1 MEPNKIEKQFRDKL
15 NAREIQ
21 PSAQAWDRLDA
32 MLSVAEEKKTRK
44 PFGFLFI
51 AASILVFVTL
61 GLFLFNQNGTE
72 INPQNTVVGT
82 EKVKKDIHSNEENS
96 INGNKGIDNDGL
108 EGFDVQVKKNKKL
121 NEAVATLNIQARTGN
136 GQGTTKESIIN
147 QKTNTNQ
154 NQIIKDKPIEFQNS
168 SDVAQKDMPRIVEQ
182 KEIIVKKPIVLK
194 SDESLLADLDKSA
207 KQSTNPKSSL
217 KVDAK
222 SLLSQVDGEV
232 EYSFR
237 EKMLQK
243 INKNYQEVKVAL
255 ANRNNE

>member
-1 MEPNKIEKQFRDKL
+1 MEPNKFEKQFREKL

-51 AASILVFVTL
+51 AAGILVLVTL
-61 GLFLFNQNGTE
+61 GLFFFNQNDTV
-72 INPQNTVVGT
+72 ISTPNTIVGT
-82 EKVKKDIHSNEENS
+82 ETKTDTVQNPTEIRTEPIVESQKQNE
-96 INGNKGIDNDGL
+96 
-108 EGFDVQVKKNKKL
+108 V
-121 NEAVATLNIQARTGN
+121 VATSDSQPTTDNRQP
-136 GQGTTKESIIN
+136 TTKHQGVSIIN
-147 QKTNTNQ
+147 QSPKS
-154 NQIIKDKPIEFQNS
+154 NQIIRDKTIEYQVS
-168 SDVAQKDMPRIVEQ
+168 SDVALKELPKIMEP
-182 KEIIVKKPIVLK
+182 KEIVIRKEVKVK
-194 SDESLLADLDKSA
+194 SDESLLADLDHKV
-207 KQSTNPKSSL
+207 KESTNKTATV

>member
-1 MEPNKIEKQFRDKL
+1 MEPNKLEKQFRDKL
-15 NAREIQ
+15 NAREMQ

-61 GLFLFNQNGTE
+61 GLFLFNQNDTV
-72 INPQNTVVGT
+72 INTTNTVVGT
-82 EKVKKDIHSNEENS
+82 DTKIDTTQNKIEKGQLPIVESQKQNEVVVTS
-96 INGNKGIDNDGL
+96 
-108 EGFDVQVKKNKKL
+108 DVQPTTDNRQSTTNHQGVS
-121 NEAVATLNIQARTGN
+121 IQN
-136 GQGTTKESIIN
+136 QSVNNQNPIIN
-147 QKTNTNQ
+147 RE
-154 NQIIKDKPIEFQNS
+154 KPIEFQNT
-168 SDVAQKDMPRIVEQ
+168 SDVAQKDLPRIMEQ
-182 KEIIVKKPIVLK
+182 TQIVIGKQNTSK
-194 SDESLLADLDKSA
+194 SDENLLADLDQSIKE
-207 KQSTNPKSSL
+207 STNKKSTV

-243 INKNYQEVKVAL
+243 INKNYQEMKVAL

>member
-1 MEPNKIEKQFRDKL
+1 MEPNKLEKQFRDKL

-51 AASILVFVTL
+51 AAGILVLVTL
-61 GLFLFNQNGTE
+61 GLFFFNQNDTV
-72 INPQNTVVGT
+72 INTPNTVVGT
-82 EKVKKDIHSNEENS
+82 ETK
-96 INGNKGIDNDGL
+96 NDTL
-108 EGFDVQVKKNKKL
+108 QNPTEIRTAPIVESQKQ
-121 NEAVATLNIQARTGN
+121 NEAVASSDVQPTTHNNVTLSAVEGQQKSTNRQGVSIQ
-136 GQGTTKESIIN
+136 N
-147 QKTNTNQ
+147 QSPKS
-154 NQIIKDKPIEFQNS
+154 NQIIKDKTIEYQVS
-168 SDVAQKDMPRIVEQ
+168 SDVALKELPKIMEQ
-182 KEIIVKKPIVLK
+182 KEIVIRKEVKAK
-194 SDESLLADLDKSA
+194 SDESLLADLDHKV
-207 KQSTNPKSSL
+207 KESTNKTATV

>member
-1 MEPNKIEKQFRDKL
+1 MEPNKFEKQLREKL

-51 AASILVFVTL
+51 AAGILVLVTL
-61 GLFLFNQNGTE
+61 GLFFFNQNDT
-72 INPQNTVVGT
+72 IISTPNTIVGT
-82 EKVKKDIHSNEENS
+82 ETKIDTAQNPAEIRTTS
-96 INGNKGIDNDGL
+96 IVESQKQNK
-108 EGFDVQVKKNKKL
+108 
-121 NEAVATLNIQARTGN
+121 AVATSDVQPTTHNNVALSAVEGQQKSTNRQGVSIQ
-136 GQGTTKESIIN
+136 N
-147 QKTNTNQ
+147 QSPKS
-154 NQIIKDKPIEFQNS
+154 NQIIRDKAIEYQVS
-168 SDVAQKDMPRIVEQ
+168 SDVALKELPKIMEP
-182 KEIIVKKPIVLK
+182 KEIVIRKEVKVK
-194 SDESLLADLDKSA
+194 SDESLLADLDHKV
-207 KQSTNPKSSL
+207 KESTNKTATV

>member
-1 MEPNKIEKQFRDKL
+1 MEPNKLEKQFRDQL

-51 AASILVFVTL
+51 AAGILVLVTL
-61 GLFLFNQNGTE
+61 GLFFFNQNDTV
-72 INPQNTVVGT
+72 ISTPNTIVGT
-82 EKVKKDIHSNEENS
+82 ETKTDTVQNPTENIPS
-96 INGNKGIDNDGL
+96 PIVESQNQNGVVATS
-108 EGFDVQVKKNKKL
+108 DVQPKTNNNVTL
-121 NEAVATLNIQARTGN
+121 SAVEGQQKRTN
-136 GQGTTKESIIN
+136 HQGVPIIN
-147 QKTNTNQ
+147 QSPKS
-154 NQIIKDKPIEFQNS
+154 NQIIRDKSIEYQVS
-168 SDVAQKDMPRIVEQ
+168 SDVALKELPKIMEP
-182 KEIIVKKPIVLK
+182 KEIVIRKEVKAK
-194 SDESLLADLDKSA
+194 SDESLLADLDHKV
-207 KQSTNPKSSL
+207 KESTNKTSTV

-237 EKMLQK
+237 EKMFQK

>member
-1 MEPNKIEKQFRDKL
+1 MEPNNIEKQFRDKL

-72 INPQNTVVGT
+72 VNPQNTIVGT
-82 EKVKKDIHSNEENS
+82 ETKIDTVQ
-96 INGNKGIDNDGL
+96 KGIEKNQNPIIEKSQEQQVVINKFQSSPETEPNSL
-108 EGFDVQVKKNKKL
+108 ERSGK
-121 NEAVATLNIQARTGN
+121 
-136 GQGTTKESIIN
+136 N

-168 SDVAQKDMPRIVEQ
+168 SDVAQKDLPRIAEQ

-207 KQSTNPKSSL
+207 KQSTNQKSSL

-232 EYSFR
+232 EYTFR

>member
-1 MEPNKIEKQFRDKL
+1 MEPNKLEKQFRDKL

-51 AASILVFVTL
+51 AAGILVLVTL
-61 GLFLFNQNGTE
+61 GLFFFNQNDTV
-72 INPQNTVVGT
+72 INTPNTVVGT
-82 EKVKKDIHSNEENS
+82 ETKSDTLQNPTEIRTTPIVESQKQ
-96 INGNKGIDNDGL
+96 NKAVAAS
-108 EGFDVQVKKNKKL
+108 DVQPTTNNNV
-121 NEAVATLNIQARTGN
+121 TLSTVEGQQKSTNRQGVSIQ
-136 GQGTTKESIIN
+136 N
-147 QKTNTNQ
+147 QSHKS
-154 NQIIKDKPIEFQNS
+154 NQIIRDKTIEYQVS
-168 SDVAQKDMPRIVEQ
+168 SDVALKELPKIMEP
-182 KEIIVKKPIVLK
+182 KEIVIRKEVKAK
-194 SDESLLADLDKSA
+194 SDESLLADLDHKV
-207 KQSTNPKSSL
+207 KESTNKTATV

>member
-1 MEPNKIEKQFRDKL
+1 MEPNKFEKQLREKL

-51 AASILVFVTL
+51 AAGILVLVTL
-61 GLFLFNQNGTE
+61 GLFFFNQNDTV
-72 INPQNTVVGT
+72 ISTPNTIVGT
-82 EKVKKDIHSNEENS
+82 ETK
-96 INGNKGIDNDGL
+96 NDTL
-108 EGFDVQVKKNKKL
+108 QNPTEIRTAPIVESQKQM
-121 NEAVATLNIQARTGN
+121 EAVASSDTQPTTHNNVTLSAVEGQQKRTNRQGVSIQ
-136 GQGTTKESIIN
+136 N
-147 QKTNTNQ
+147 QSPKS
-154 NQIIKDKPIEFQNS
+154 NQIIRDKAIEYQVS
-168 SDVAQKDMPRIVEQ
+168 SDVALKELPKIMEP
-182 KEIIVKKPIVLK
+182 KEIVIRKEVKVK
-194 SDESLLADLDKSA
+194 SDESLLADLDHKV
-207 KQSTNPKSSL
+207 KESTNKTATV
-217 KVDAK
+217 KVDAR

>member
-1 MEPNKIEKQFRDKL
+1 MEPNKLEKQFRDKL

-51 AASILVFVTL
+51 AAGILVLVTL
-61 GLFLFNQNGTE
+61 GLFFFNQNDTV
-72 INPQNTVVGT
+72 ISTPNTIVGT
-82 EKVKKDIHSNEENS
+82 EPKTDTVQNPTEIITAPIVESQKQNE
-96 INGNKGIDNDGL
+96 
-108 EGFDVQVKKNKKL
+108 V
-121 NEAVATLNIQARTGN
+121 VATADSQPTTNNNVTLSAVEGQQKRTNQKGVP
-136 GQGTTKESIIN
+136 IIN
-147 QKTNTNQ
+147 QSPKFNHIIRDKT
-154 NQIIKDKPIEFQNS
+154 IEYQVS
-168 SDVAQKDMPRIVEQ
+168 SDVALKELPKIMEQ
-182 KEIIVKKPIVLK
+182 KEIVIRKEVKAK
-194 SDESLLADLDKSA
+194 SDESLLADLDHKV
-207 KQSTNPKSSL
+207 KESTNKTATV

>member
-1 MEPNKIEKQFRDKL
+1 MEPNKLEKQFRDQL

-51 AASILVFVTL
+51 AAGILVLVTL
-61 GLFLFNQNGTE
+61 GLFFFNQNDTV
-72 INPQNTVVGT
+72 ISTPNTIVGT
-82 EKVKKDIHSNEENS
+82 EPKTDTVQNPTENIPSPIVESQNQNEVVATS
-96 INGNKGIDNDGL
+96 
-108 EGFDVQVKKNKKL
+108 DVQPKTNNNVTL
-121 NEAVATLNIQARTGN
+121 SAVEGQQKRTN
-136 GQGTTKESIIN
+136 HQGVPIIN
-147 QKTNTNQ
+147 QSPKS
-154 NQIIKDKPIEFQNS
+154 NQIIRDKAIEYQVS
-168 SDVAQKDMPRIVEQ
+168 SDVALKELPKIMEP
-182 KEIIVKKPIVLK
+182 KEIVIRKEVKAK
-194 SDESLLADLDKSA
+194 SDESLLADLDHKV
-207 KQSTNPKSSL
+207 KESTNKTSTV

>member
-1 MEPNKIEKQFRDKL
+1 MEPNKLEKQFREKL

-21 PSAQAWDRLDA
+21 PSTQAWDRLDA

-51 AASILVFVTL
+51 AAGILVLVTL
-61 GLFLFNQNGTE
+61 GLFFFNQNDTV
-72 INPQNTVVGT
+72 ISTPNTIVGT
-82 EKVKKDIHSNEENS
+82 ELK
-96 INGNKGIDNDGL
+96 NDT
-108 EGFDVQVKKNKKL
+108 VQNPAEIRMAPIVESQKQ
-121 NEAVATLNIQARTGN
+121 NEAVAASDVQPTTHNNVNQSAVE
-136 GQGTTKESIIN
+136 GQQKSTNRQGVPIIN
-147 QKTNTNQ
+147 QSPKS
-154 NQIIKDKPIEFQNS
+154 NQIIRDKAIEYQVS
-168 SDVAQKDMPRIVEQ
+168 SDVALKELPKIMEP
-182 KEIIVKKPIVLK
+182 KEIVIRKEVKTK
-194 SDESLLADLDKSA
+194 SDESLLADLDYKV
-207 KQSTNPKSSL
+207 KESTNKAATV

>member
-1 MEPNKIEKQFRDKL
+1 MEPNKLEKQFRDKL

-51 AASILVFVTL
+51 AAGILVLVTL
-61 GLFLFNQNGTE
+61 GLFFFNQNDT
-72 INPQNTVVGT
+72 IISTPNTIVGT
-82 EKVKKDIHSNEENS
+82 ETKSDTLQNPTEIRTTPIVESQKQ
-96 INGNKGIDNDGL
+96 NKAVAAS
-108 EGFDVQVKKNKKL
+108 DVQPTTHNNVTL
-121 NEAVATLNIQARTGN
+121 SAVEGQQKRTNRQGVSIQ
-136 GQGTTKESIIN
+136 N
-147 QKTNTNQ
+147 QSPKS
-154 NQIIKDKPIEFQNS
+154 NQIIRDKTIEYQVS
-168 SDVAQKDMPRIVEQ
+168 SDVALKELPKIMEQ
-182 KEIIVKKPIVLK
+182 KEIVIRKEVKAK
-194 SDESLLADLDKSA
+194 SDESLLADLDHKV
-207 KQSTNPKSSL
+207 KESTNKTATV

>member
-1 MEPNKIEKQFRDKL
+1 MEPNKLEKQFRDKL

-51 AASILVFVTL
+51 AAGILVLVTL
-61 GLFLFNQNGTE
+61 GLFFFNQNDTV
-72 INPQNTVVGT
+72 INTPNTVVGT
-82 EKVKKDIHSNEENS
+82 ETK
-96 INGNKGIDNDGL
+96 NDTL
-108 EGFDVQVKKNKKL
+108 QNPTEIRTAPIVESQKQ
-121 NEAVATLNIQARTGN
+121 NEAVASSDVQPTTHNNVTLSAVEGQQKSTNRQGVSIQ
-136 GQGTTKESIIN
+136 N
-147 QKTNTNQ
+147 QSPKS
-154 NQIIKDKPIEFQNS
+154 NQIIKDKTIEYQVS
-168 SDVAQKDMPRIVEQ
+168 SDVALKELPKIMEQ
-182 KEIIVKKPIVLK
+182 KEIVIRKEVKVK
-194 SDESLLADLDKSA
+194 SDESLLADLDHKV
-207 KQSTNPKSSL
+207 KESTNKTATV

-222 SLLSQVDGEV
+222 TLLSQVDGEV

>member
-1 MEPNKIEKQFRDKL
+1 MEPNKFEKQLREKL

-51 AASILVFVTL
+51 AAGILVLVTL
-61 GLFLFNQNGTE
+61 GLFFFNQNDTV
-72 INPQNTVVGT
+72 ISTPNTIVGT
-82 EKVKKDIHSNEENS
+82 EPKTDTVQNPTENIPS
-96 INGNKGIDNDGL
+96 PIVESQK
-108 EGFDVQVKKNKKL
+108 Q
-121 NEAVATLNIQARTGN
+121 NEAVASSDVQPTTHNNVTLSTVEGQQKSTNRQGVSIQ
-136 GQGTTKESIIN
+136 N
-147 QKTNTNQ
+147 QSPKS
-154 NQIIKDKPIEFQNS
+154 NQIIRDKTIEYQVS
-168 SDVAQKDMPRIVEQ
+168 SDVALKELPKIMEP
-182 KEIIVKKPIVLK
+182 KEIVIRKEVKAK
-194 SDESLLADLDKSA
+194 SDESLLADLDHKV
-207 KQSTNPKSSL
+207 KESTNKTATV

>member
-1 MEPNKIEKQFRDKL
+1 MEPNKLEKQFRDQL

-51 AASILVFVTL
+51 AAGILVLVTL
-61 GLFLFNQNGTE
+61 GLFFFNQNDTF
-72 INPQNTVVGT
+72 ISTPNTIVGT
-82 EKVKKDIHSNEENS
+82 ETKTDTVQDPTEIKSEPILESQKQNEVVATS
-96 INGNKGIDNDGL
+96 
-108 EGFDVQVKKNKKL
+108 DVQPTTNNNVTL
-121 NEAVATLNIQARTGN
+121 SAVEEQQKRTN
-136 GQGTTKESIIN
+136 HQGVPIIN
-147 QKTNTNQ
+147 QSPKS
-154 NQIIKDKPIEFQNS
+154 NQIIRDKAIEYQVS
-168 SDVAQKDMPRIVEQ
+168 SDVALKELPKIMEP
-182 KEIIVKKPIVLK
+182 KEIVIRKEVKAK
-194 SDESLLADLDKSA
+194 SDESLLADLDHKV
-207 KQSTNPKSSL
+207 KESTNKTATV